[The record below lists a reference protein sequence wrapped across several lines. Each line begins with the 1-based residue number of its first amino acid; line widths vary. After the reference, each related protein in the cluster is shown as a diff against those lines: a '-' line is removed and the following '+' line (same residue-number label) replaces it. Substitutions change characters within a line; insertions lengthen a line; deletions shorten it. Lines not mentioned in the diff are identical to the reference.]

1 MAKRFFCLINSFKS
15 LPSDPAIPLI
25 GVYPEET
32 KTEKDTCTPMFTA
45 VLFTIARTWKH
56 QQMNGKEAGIL
67 LSHKKKNTV
76 QSVLMKWMNL
86 DPITQ
91 SEVSQKKIHI
101 IY

>member
-32 KTEKDTCTPMFTA
+32 KTEKDTCIPLFTA

-67 LSHKKKNTV
+67 LSHKKKKHI
-76 QSVLMKWMNL
+76 SVSSN
-86 DPITQ
+86 
-91 SEVSQKKIHI
+91 EVDEPRA
-101 IY
+101 YYTE